1 MEKHGKASFPSSQSH
16 ENQDMKLEYISVVK
30 YKIWRH
36 TNLAQLEFEP
46 IYNKVPTS

>member
-1 MEKHGKASFPSSQSH
+1 MEKQVFLPAKGHN
-16 ENQDMKLEYISVVK
+16 NQDMKLEYISVVK